1 MATQLE
7 LQYMGMKEFRSSSHL
22 ISQQS
27 GEISESWINGH
38 GQSTR
43 EIKSTSPAAVLLRF
57 DP

>member
-7 LQYMGMKEFRSSSHL
+7 LQYTGLKEFRSSSHL

-27 GEISESWINGH
+27 GEISEAWMNGH
-38 GQSTR
+38 GQNTR
-43 EIKSTSPAAVLLRF
+43 DVKSTSPAAILLRF